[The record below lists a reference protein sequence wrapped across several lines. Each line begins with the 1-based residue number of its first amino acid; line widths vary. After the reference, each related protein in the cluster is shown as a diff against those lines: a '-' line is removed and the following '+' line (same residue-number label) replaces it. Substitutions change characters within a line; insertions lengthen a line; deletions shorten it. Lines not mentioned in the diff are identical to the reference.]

1 MSKTNIYKK
10 SLKLINE
17 FFLINPNNI
26 DFEKKVF
33 LTLKKIINFNS
44 GYIFF
49 INPERIRVEYSY
61 DTKLT
66 EKEYIISLE
75 VSQELFNGTFSKKT
89 AKILNLPEP
98 YFAGALT
105 LKGNVFGYLV
115 IISDNFD
122 DDIEDIFQS
131 CCNIISNL
139 IKDTELSKIISMQ
152 VKALQEGIT
161 DIKQENKRIL
171 EADKAKNS
179 FLANIS
185 HELRTPLNSIIGFSE
200 LLCNELVGDLNEKQ
214 KEYLKDIQVSGL
226 HLLGMINEIL
236 DISKIEAKASKL
248 NKKEFYTDI
257 AVKEVCNI
265 VRPLAQKKNIDIFTE
280 IDKVILNADYQ
291 KFQQILFNLLSNAIK
306 FTPNNGEIYIYAKQR
321 DCNLEIKIQ
330 DNGIGIEKKYHKK
343 IFEKFEQIESPFI
356 KNESSTGLGLAITK
370 ELVKMHKGK
379 ITLKSTPQKGSTFT
393 VKLPLS

>member
-66 EKEYIISLE
+66 EKEYIISLD
-75 VSQELFNGTFSKKT
+75 VSQELFNGNFSKET
-89 AKILNLPEP
+89 AKILNLSEP

-161 DIKQENKRIL
+161 DIKQENKKIL

-280 IDKVILNADYQ
+280 TDKVILNADYQ

-306 FTPNNGEIYIYAKQR
+306 FTQNNGEIYIYAKRR

-330 DNGIGIEKKYHKK
+330 DNGIGIAKKYHKK

>member
-115 IISDNFD
+115 ITSDNFD